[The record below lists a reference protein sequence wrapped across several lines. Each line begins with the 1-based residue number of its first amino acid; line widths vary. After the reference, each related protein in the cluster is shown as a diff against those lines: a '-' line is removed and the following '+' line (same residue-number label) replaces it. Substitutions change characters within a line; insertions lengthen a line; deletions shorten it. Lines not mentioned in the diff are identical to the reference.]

1 MRVPAGPAG
10 GRARLIPAGMPV
22 VLVALTGLALVVVM
36 LSCGG
41 IALAQADN
49 ELCLGC
55 HGQQGLTTFDGD
67 REIDLYVDP
76 QKYQASPHG
85 KESCNSCHPQF
96 QGFDHGR
103 VALGEE
109 LRTLTLQTCVSCHQ
123 GYDFGQGKVS
133 CHPDPLSC
141 EKCHGPIHEVVP
153 AADPASPINRDNAVG
168 FCASCHEKEEASY
181 YYSFHGSAYR
191 LGSERAP
198 VCTDCHGHLSPV
210 NPNTAAS
217 PAGAGAALAS
227 GSGPATGTLEQAG
240 AMCGECHRG
249 SAAAMA
255 NLLQGREH
263 VTPQDREEGF
273 PLWVVWKFFL
283 AVILVNTAK
292 DGSLAILDLTH
303 RLRSGGSRRLT
314 HDTRSRGNGGAGAGD
329 R

>member
-1 MRVPAGPAG
+1 MTGLPAA
-10 GRARLIPAGMPV
+10 AVI
-22 VLVALTGLALVVVM
+22 LTGLALLMVV
-36 LSCGG
+36 LAGG
-41 IALAQADN
+41 GTALAQADN

-55 HGQQGLTTFDGD
+55 HGQQGLTTFDGGK
-67 REIDLYVDP
+67 EIDLYVDP
-76 QKYQASPHG
+76 QKYAASPHG

-141 EKCHGPIHEVVP
+141 ESCHGPIHGVVP
-153 AADPASPINRDNAVG
+153 AADPASPINRGSAVG
-168 FCASCHEKEEASY
+168 FCASCHEREEASY

-198 VCTDCHGHLSPV
+198 LCTDCHGHLSPV
-210 NPNTAAS
+210 DRGATASA
-217 PAGAGAALAS
+217 AGAGVALAS
-227 GSGPATGTLEQAG
+227 GSGSAAGSVEQGA
-240 AMCGECHRG
+240 AMCGGCHRG

-255 NLLQGREH
+255 NLLQGKEH
-263 VTPQDREEGF
+263 VTPQDRDEGF
-273 PLWVVWKFFL
+273 PLWAVWKFFL

-303 RLRSGGSRRLT
+303 RLRSGGSRGPT
-314 HDTRSRGNGGAGAGD
+314 HERRSRRNEGAGVGD